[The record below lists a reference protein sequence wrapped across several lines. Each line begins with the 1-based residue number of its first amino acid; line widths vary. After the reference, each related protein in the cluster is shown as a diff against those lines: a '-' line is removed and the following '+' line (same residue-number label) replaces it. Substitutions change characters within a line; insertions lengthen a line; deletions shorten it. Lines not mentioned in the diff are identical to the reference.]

1 MAAEGSPSF
10 TPGLFDVVVEN
21 FTVFPI
27 VKSC

>member
-10 TPGLFDVVVEN
+10 TPGLFEVVVEN

-27 VKSC
+27 VKS